1 MKEHMLTDADI
12 SDLWQFA
19 HLKFHS
25 GENLACKVI
34 SSPTPIADRAAPPE
48 MLIAG
53 AVAENTISQESTRK
67 PVDLGTLE
75 SSKRDDEEIS
85 CLWQFAHLKFH
96 FGEKLALNTTI
107 IPCGATPLEAVAG
120 NDSPQASRKEPASLG
135 IPDSATVIA

>member
-1 MKEHMLTDADI
+1 MLTDADI

-19 HLKFHS
+19 HLKFHF
-25 GENLACKVI
+25 GENLACKAI

-48 MLIAG
+48 MLMPG
-53 AVAENTISQESTRK
+53 AVTENSISQESTRK

-85 CLWQFAHLKFH
+85 YLWQFAHLKFH
-96 FGEKLALNTTI
+96 FGEKLVLNTTI
-107 IPCGATPLEAVAG
+107 NPCGATPLESVTG
-120 NDSPQASRKEPASLG
+120 NDSPQASRKEPAGLG